1 MNAKMKIT
9 SVENLIRDYLVKLQ
23 TVLAESNWEPVELLS
38 QDVLECWKEKR
49 QIFLCGNGGSAGNAI
64 HLANDFIYGVAK
76 KTGRGLRVN
85 ALTANPAII
94 TCLANDVGYDSI
106 FSEQLAVLANSGDL
120 LIVLS
125 GSGNSKNIIQ
135 VIEQAKKI
143 GVKSY
148 GILGFSGGLCKEMV
162 DVPIHFN
169 IDDMQI
175 AEDLQLVVGHMI
187 MKWIHLNLTEKLS

>member
-1 MNAKMKIT
+1 MKIT

>member
-1 MNAKMKIT
+1 MKIT
-9 SVENLIRDYLVKLQ
+9 TAENLIRDYLVKLQ

-76 KTGRGLRVN
+76 QTGRGLRVN

-135 VIEQAKKI
+135 VIKQAKKI

-187 MKWIHLNLTEKLS
+187 MKWIHLNLAEKLS